1 MKAVIQVDDET
12 LAARRAKG
20 LDRWDEMWEGVLHLT
35 PAPSVEHQRVV
46 REVVE
51 FLSPLVTRRG
61 RGQIALQVNVFNE
74 AFRGEDYR
82 IPDLVFVATGREHV
96 FAKDGIR
103 GGPDV
108 VIEIRSPN
116 DETYDKLPFYAALG
130 VREALVIDSVTKR
143 VELFRLAGNQL
154 AAVPAGPDGWLRS
167 EALHARFISSDA
179 RLIVEDAD
187 DPAARV
193 TI

>member
-20 LDRWDEMWEGVLHLT
+20 LDRFDEMWEGVLHMT

-51 FLSPLVTRRG
+51 FLSPLMKRRE

-74 AFRGEDYR
+74 AFPGEDYR
-82 IPDLVFVATGREHV
+82 IPDLVFVAHGREHV
-96 FAKDGIR
+96 LAKDGVR

-108 VIEIRSPN
+108 VIEVRSPH

-130 VREALVIDSVTKR
+130 VREAVVIDSITRR
-143 VELFRLAGNQL
+143 VELCRLQGATL
-154 AAVPAGPDGWLRS
+154 AAVPADHEQWR
-167 EALHARFISSDA
+167 
-179 RLIVEDAD
+179 
-187 DPAARV
+187 
-193 TI
+193 